1 MCPEHSV
8 WAFGSRVKGTT
19 KPYSDLDL
27 VIITNTPLNLQT
39 HADLVDAFSE
49 SDLPWRVDLV
59 DWSLTSEKFKQII
72 LNLLRSHS
80 VIYSLNQN
88 FDLAHKIKKYLRKVL
103 NNLI

>member
-1 MCPEHSV
+1 MLAITEAERQIVLDILHKNVPEYEV

-27 VIITNTPLNLQT
+27 AIITNTPLNLQT

-72 LNLLRSHS
+72 LNCYE
-80 VIYSLNQN
+80 VIQ
-88 FDLAHKIKKYLRKVL
+88 
-103 NNLI
+103 